1 MNMSKSLF
9 PFLCL
14 VFLLSYSHGSMAQRN
29 KRTNQNKKPQISVE
43 EQLRQEKIA
52 QMLLST
58 QDIMFIDSCV
68 VEKANLLHRYILNP
82 EVGEIHTYNQ
92 YFEITDQ
99 KDAYLHLNQMKDKCF
114 FSMQSD
120 NQQNKAL
127 YSSDLI
133 GKKWTYPQLL
143 SGIDTTIYKNGNYP
157 FVMTDGTTLY
167 FAAQGPKSIGGYD
180 IFVTRYD
187 AGEQR
192 FLTPENIGMPFNS
205 EGNDYLYA
213 IDDIEKLG
221 VFVTDRNQ
229 PKGLVC
235 IYFFIP
241 NDSHQ
246 IYDVTKIGDNKL
258 KEYARISSIK
268 DTWKS
273 KAKRND
279 ALSRLKRLADKGSKT
294 KGQQDF
300 AFEVN
305 NRTIYTQVT
314 QFKQSSR
321 SFVRDYMKYRQKYQS
336 LTATLT
342 DLRVLYE
349 NANLS
354 KRKQM
359 ESILRETEKEFEIV
373 EVKLEQLEKTIR
385 NIENS
390 EL

>member
-1 MNMSKSLF
+1 M
-9 PFLCL
+9 
-14 VFLLSYSHGSMAQRN
+14 
-29 KRTNQNKKPQISVE
+29 
-43 EQLRQEKIA
+43 
-52 QMLLST
+52 
-58 QDIMFIDSCV
+58 
-68 VEKANLLHRYILNP
+68 
-82 EVGEIHTYNQ
+82 
-92 YFEITDQ
+92 
-99 KDAYLHLNQMKDKCF
+99 
-114 FSMQSD
+114 
-120 NQQNKAL
+120 
-127 YSSDLI
+127 
-133 GKKWTYPQLL
+133 
-143 SGIDTTIYKNGNYP
+143 
-157 FVMTDGTTLY
+157 
-167 FAAQGPKSIGGYD
+167 
-180 IFVTRYD
+180 
-187 AGEQR
+187 
-192 FLTPENIGMPFNS
+192 
-205 EGNDYLYA
+205 
-213 IDDIEKLG
+213 
-221 VFVTDRNQ
+221 
-229 PKGLVC
+229 C

-354 KRKQM
+354 KKKQM